1 MSHQLEP
8 TSAERNSF
16 GFSIPDCPSEKEY
29 VLACNPATSQETL
42 HYLAQ
47 IAPTQLLER
56 IAENPS
62 TAANTLELLAYHP
75 DPQVRMAVSENLHTP
90 SECLRHLAYDTAVDV
105 RYRIAENAC
114 TPIEILHIL
123 LEDENPY
130 VTCRANTTLIRLTG
144 GDGRLHFFDSPFLSH
159 GSSFPQNSE

>member
-8 TSAERNSF
+8 VSAGRNSCYLL
-16 GFSIPDCPSEKEY
+16 PLNKPSWEQY
-29 VLACNPATSQETL
+29 AIACNPATPPAVL
-42 HYLAQ
+42 HHLAQ
-47 IAPTQLLER
+47 KSPPAILER

-62 TAANTLELLAYHP
+62 TASCTLELLSAHA
-75 DPQVRMAVSENLHTP
+75 DHTVRMAVSENLRIP
-90 SECLRHLAYDTAVDV
+90 SECLRHLTYDSSVDV

-130 VTCRANTTLIRLTG
+130 VACRANTTLIRLTG
-144 GDGRLHFFDSPFLSH
+144 ADGALNFFDSPFLSH
-159 GSSFPQNSE
+159 GSAFPQNSE